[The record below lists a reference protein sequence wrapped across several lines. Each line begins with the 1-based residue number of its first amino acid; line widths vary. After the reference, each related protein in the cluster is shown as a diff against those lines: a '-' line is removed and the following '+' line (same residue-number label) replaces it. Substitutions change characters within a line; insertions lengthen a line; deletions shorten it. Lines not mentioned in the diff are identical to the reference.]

1 MASVHACSVSL
12 SLSFLSFARAM
23 AKGISLS
30 LLLFHDLRVCFLA
43 IHVSVQAAICECR
56 AKSRAT
62 PSTGHLC
69 VYHLEAKGKAG
80 GTGGSNKSGAN
91 KGACW
96 MPVIWELITPTY
108 LHRVWRPRK
117 ATNLNFPEWH
127 GAKPRTPQ
135 KRAECRPRL

>member
-1 MASVHACSVSL
+1 MHVLSL
-12 SLSFLSFARAM
+12 SLSLFFLSPGLWRR
-23 AKGISLS
+23 GSLSLS

-96 MPVIWELITPTY
+96 MPVIWELITSTY
-108 LHRVWRPRK
+108 LHRVWRPGK

-135 KRAECRPRL
+135 NRAGCRLRF